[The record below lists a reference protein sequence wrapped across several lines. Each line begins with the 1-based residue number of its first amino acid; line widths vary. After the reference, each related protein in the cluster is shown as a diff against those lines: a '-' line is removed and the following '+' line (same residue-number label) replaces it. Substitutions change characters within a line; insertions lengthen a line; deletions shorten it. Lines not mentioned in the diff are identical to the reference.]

1 MFPSFN
7 EIPSLFSMCL
17 VRSKSRDQRNESQIQ
32 KNAKLGGILPR
43 PRSQGEIL
51 QAKPSCGTSDK

>member
-1 MFPSFN
+1 
-7 EIPSLFSMCL
+7 